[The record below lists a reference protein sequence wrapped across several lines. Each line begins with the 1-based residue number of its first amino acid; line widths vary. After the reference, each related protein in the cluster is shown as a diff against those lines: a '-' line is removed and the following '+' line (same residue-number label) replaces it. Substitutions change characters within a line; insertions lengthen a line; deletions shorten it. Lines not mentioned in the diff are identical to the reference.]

1 MRSASAA
8 QALPAIAF
16 GGDAEHAVLEGVL
29 DIRTLIDARRAL
41 AERWGASPAAGGPAN
56 GPRSIDV
63 SGLTALDTPGAL
75 FLCDLRTRDVR
86 LTGIR
91 GEHQALIDL
100 VSGLDG
106 EPLPPRR
113 VMSRWRQLVAAIGEG
128 AHETV
133 RDTYDIVAFIGR
145 TASAIVDA
153 ILHPR
158 IIHIGSIS
166 RHISDTGI
174 NALPIV
180 GLLAVM
186 ISIVIAYQ
194 GIVQLRPYGGAAL
207 TVNLVAVSVL
217 REMGVLITAII
228 VASRSGS
235 AFAAEIG
242 VMQARDEVAALEAMG
257 LDPMQMLVL
266 PRVVALVLTLPLLT
280 FFADVMGIAGG
291 AAIMQLWLDVSLPQY
306 FDRVLLAVDM
316 GDLAVGIIKAPVFA
330 TIIAII
336 GCMHGLRVRGSAES
350 VGRETT
356 RAVVKTIFI
365 VIVLD
370 ALFSVFFERIGL

>member
-1 MRSASAA
+1 MMRSARAA
-8 QALPAIAF
+8 HPRPAIAF
-16 GGDAEHAVLEGVL
+16 GGDADRASLEGVL
-29 DIRTLIDARRAL
+29 DIRTLTAARQAFAERFGARRHPK
-41 AERWGASPAAGGPAN
+41 RV
-56 GPRSIDV
+56 DV

-75 FLCDLRTRDVR
+75 FLRDIKTGNVE

-91 GEHQALIDL
+91 DEHRALIDL
-100 VSGLDG
+100 VCGLEG
-106 EPLPPRR
+106 RPLPPHRAP
-113 VMSRWRQLVAAIGEG
+113 SRWRQVVAAIGEG

-133 RDTYDIVAFIGR
+133 RDVIDIITFVGR
-145 TASAIVDA
+145 TANAIVDA
-153 ILHPR
+153 VLHPR
-158 IIHIGSIS
+158 IIQLGSIS
-166 RHISDTGI
+166 RQVTDTGI

-194 GIVQLRPYGGAAL
+194 GIVQLRPYGGADL

-228 VASRSGS
+228 VAARSGS

-242 VMQARDEVAALEAMG
+242 VMQAREEVDALSVMG

-280 FFADVMGIAGG
+280 FFADVMGILGG
-291 AAIMQLWLDVSLPQY
+291 AAIMQLWLNVSLSQY

-316 GDLAVGIIKAPVFA
+316 ADLAVGIIKAPVFA
-330 TIIAII
+330 AIIALV

-365 VIVLD
+365 VILLD
-370 ALFSVFFERIGL
+370 ALFSVVFEKIGL